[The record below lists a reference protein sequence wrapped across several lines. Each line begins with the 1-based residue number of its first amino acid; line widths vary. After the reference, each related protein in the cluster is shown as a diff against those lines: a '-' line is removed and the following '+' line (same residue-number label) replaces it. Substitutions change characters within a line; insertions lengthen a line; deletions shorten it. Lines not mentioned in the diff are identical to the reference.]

1 MLLKQA
7 AKEKEAE
14 ISHRGRYVL
23 RVDATEALHPYD
35 TSVSVA
41 PELTS
46 LSMEDVVQ
54 IPVLE
59 DTTATIGCKLAGPCA
74 TPMACLH
81 TASCHS
87 SSRLAVWGQAA
98 KALCNCSG
106 LTLLGSSLVA
116 LYLIRTLNP
125 WSPCTCRAQLLIP
138 TLSLAAQHV
147 LCEVQPG
154 CSACLVWSSAW
165 HQAHAQRPCMLAPYA
180 QGRG

>member
-1 MLLKQA
+1 MLHQA

-74 TPMACLH
+74 LSTAYLH
-81 TASCHS
+81 AEDCATICVATFSEGPSCQCKLHF
-87 SSRLAVWGQAA
+87 AA
-98 KALCNCSG
+98 M
-106 LTLLGSSLVA
+106 TMLGSGTLPEQHPEALVYIHMPCLSADSKSWPECSL
-116 LYLIRTLNP
+116 R
-125 WSPCTCRAQLLIP
+125 
-138 TLSLAAQHV
+138 
-147 LCEVQPG
+147 
-154 CSACLVWSSAW
+154 
-165 HQAHAQRPCMLAPYA
+165 CM
-180 QGRG
+180 